1 MNLMGDLA
9 MLELIETNQI
19 VLAAVV
25 LLALFVAWWLWGR
38 SKPDATKR
46 EYTDVLSE
54 GAAPAERNNA
64 LIDAPSAAALV
75 TPLPGAEMMAGVAEV
90 VAAAAAEEVIEAEAH
105 HAVAS
110 PAPAP
115 VEGGDDL
122 GRIKGVGPKLKALL
136 ASLGVTSFAQIAGW
150 TDEDIAR
157 IDSQLGTFAG
167 RAKRDSWVE
176 QAKLLSSGDTAAYEA
191 KFGKL

>member
-1 MNLMGDLA
+1 

-46 EYTDVLSE
+46 EYSDVLSE
-54 GAAPAERNNA
+54 GAAPAARNNA

-105 HAVAS
+105 QAVAATA

-115 VEGGDDL
+115 VAGVDDL

-136 ASLGVTSFAQIAGW
+136 ASLGVTSFAQIAAW

-157 IDSQLGTFAG
+157 IDGQLGTFAG
-167 RAKRDSWVE
+167 RAKRDAWVE